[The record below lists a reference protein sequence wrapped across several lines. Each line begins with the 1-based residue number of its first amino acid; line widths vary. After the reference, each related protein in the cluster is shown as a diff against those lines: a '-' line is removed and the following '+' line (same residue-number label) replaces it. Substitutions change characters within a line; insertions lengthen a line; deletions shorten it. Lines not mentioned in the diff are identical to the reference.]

1 MTTVKE
7 TRQRL
12 ASADERWYAL
22 AQAEVPGRLGV
33 VLDSGLSAD
42 EAAKRLRLTQEEWLE
57 KKTSNE
63 VLSQCYI

>member
-42 EAAKRLRLTQEEWLE
+42 EAAKRLRLTGIWH
-57 KKTSNE
+57 
-63 VLSQCYI
+63 